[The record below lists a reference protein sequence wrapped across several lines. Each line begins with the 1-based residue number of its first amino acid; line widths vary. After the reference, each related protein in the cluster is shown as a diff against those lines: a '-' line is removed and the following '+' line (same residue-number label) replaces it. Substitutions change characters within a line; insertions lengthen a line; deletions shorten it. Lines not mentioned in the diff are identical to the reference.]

1 MWLSA
6 LEIVAARLRSVTEIV
21 PESPFLCVN
30 KSPIRYG
37 FNAGAKAIRYGMNIA
52 QLNRTYPCVIQNN
65 RKWFMIDSRHEVYDQ
80 LIQSY
85 LCLSQV
91 FIGCQQTLI
100 VHWIKVLAYFSQG
113 YIKLFLWIDREE
125 KPSLLSSSS
134 SLKGL
139 VCYAICLSF

>member
-6 LEIVAARLRSVTEIV
+6 LEIVAAPLRSVTEIV

-100 VHWIKVLAYFSQG
+100 VHWIKVLAYFS
-113 YIKLFLWIDREE
+113 
-125 KPSLLSSSS
+125 
-134 SLKGL
+134 
-139 VCYAICLSF
+139 